1 MALVKAQIKPEGGA
15 AIPVLFNPTQYQLN
29 HSSEFTAKAVP
40 GLAAPIPQYT
50 RGQPRTLSME
60 LFFDTYE
67 AGTDVTDHTKLIYG
81 LVQPR
86 GTLHRPPECDFV
98 WGKFT
103 VRCLVKSVNGTFNLF
118 LADGTPVRARL
129 SVSLEEVV
137 PISQQARGEPTES
150 ADHVKV
156 YVVQR
161 GDTLARIAA
170 AEYGDPAK
178 WRPIA
183 DANGIADPMSIV
195 PGQKLALPAL

>member
-1 MALVKAQIKPEGGA
+1 MALVKAQIKPEGEA

-29 HSSEFTAKAVP
+29 HSAVFTAKAAP

-50 RGQPRTLSME
+50 RGQPRSLSMD

-67 AGTDVTDHTKLIYG
+67 DGTDVTDHTKLIYG
-81 LVQPR
+81 LLQPR
-86 GTLHRPPECDFV
+86 GELHRPPECDFV

-103 VRCLVKSVNGTFNLF
+103 FRCLVKSVNGTFNLF
-118 LADGTPVRARL
+118 LADGTPVRAKL

-137 PISQQARGEPTES
+137 PVADQAKGAPFES
-150 ADHVKV
+150 SDHVKT
-156 YVVQR
+156 YVVKR

-170 AEYGDPAK
+170 AEYGDPAA

-183 DANGIADPMSIV
+183 AANGISDPMSIV
-195 PGQKLALPAL
+195 PGQTLALPAL